1 MSTKMPQKHAGL
13 GRRLKAAMQ
22 NIHVDVFGYQ
32 AKVTSNILDYFEST
46 SKELQIPRE
55 RLLIRIFCSPEPLR
69 IAIYQNG
76 RILRQIPIHE
86 LVTVFTA
93 IPCDSSG
100 ELADK
105 TRKKNTKFHKKLC

>member
-13 GRRLKAAMQ
+13 GHRLKA
-22 NIHVDVFGYQ
+22 
-32 AKVTSNILDYFEST
+32 
-46 SKELQIPRE
+46 
-55 RLLIRIFCSPEPLR
+55 
-69 IAIYQNG
+69 
-76 RILRQIPIHE
+76 
-86 LVTVFTA
+86 A

>member
-13 GRRLKAAMQ
+13 GRRLKA
-22 NIHVDVFGYQ
+22 
-32 AKVTSNILDYFEST
+32 
-46 SKELQIPRE
+46 
-55 RLLIRIFCSPEPLR
+55 
-69 IAIYQNG
+69 
-76 RILRQIPIHE
+76 
-86 LVTVFTA
+86 A